1 MESPIESTNSDNFY
15 PVIETTVGTTDEPTA
30 PVHRVMCTSPS
41 CPCGATYRANST
53 GTGFI
58 VLERSGMDIDA
69 TLGVGPNARPECPRG
84 HGEMAL
90 ADEQLPVGEAFSQV
104 NERIEEARRL
114 PFPSPPFNYEGA
126 LHSIFAKRREIAKLD
141 KRVNDRKEKLTEAK
155 DERDQQVETIG
166 KMIDEFERAEK
177 DRNDEIER
185 RTKRAESGEPEP
197 CTFTAKHGTECTLCA
212 AVPDIVLQMLGRE
225 PAAKDAAAHVDD
237 VERFNAEIEIEIT
250 VDALREAGIIVTADQ
265 VRPWTIT
272 EQTIVRDWATA
283 SYDHQ
288 QGREV
293 VVPARPVILGT
304 AHIAGAGRN
313 DEAQACTLCGQVL
326 IAGGVLIATGEFP
339 NYITEGALVGVDCP
353 GANAAEHHYSAKK
366 KTGRRKKG
374 ESA

>member
-1 MESPIESTNSDNFY
+1 METQTDVAGDETPIDAIVTELATS
-15 PVIETTVGTTDEPTA
+15 EGTATLTLIPT
-30 PVHRVMCTSPS
+30 HRVMCTSPS
-41 CPCGATYRANST
+41 CPCGATYRANAT

-104 NERIEEARRL
+104 IERQEEARRL

-126 LHSIFAKRREIAKLD
+126 LHAIFAKRREIAKLD

-197 CTFTAKHGTECTLCA
+197 CTFTAKHGTECPMCA
-212 AVPDIVLQMLGRE
+212 AVPDVVLQMLGRE
-225 PAAKDAAAHVDD
+225 PAVRDAVAHVDD

-250 VDALREAGIIVTADQ
+250 VDALREAGIVVNGDN

-272 EQTIVRDWATA
+272 EQTLVRDWATA
-283 SYDHQ
+283 SYDKQ

-293 VVPARPVILGT
+293 VVPARPAILGT
-304 AHIAGAGRN
+304 AHIAGVGRN
-313 DEAQACTLCGQVL
+313 DGAQSCRVCGQVL
-326 IAGGVLIATGEFP
+326 IAGGEFP

-353 GANAAEHHYSAKK
+353 GATAAEHHYPEKK